1 MSSMAIKKNE
11 NRKHIIMGLLLG
23 ALIFV
28 IFIPLVIV
36 HLSIYLST
44 LLGLRIYTNFLLILL
59 GVILVLIG
67 LSLAGWAAWALWKE
81 GRGSPLPIAPT
92 KKLVVS
98 GPYAYTR
105 NPMILGAFLYYTGLI
120 LISGAL
126 IGLVIVFSFIVL
138 ALIYV
143 KFVEEKEL
151 ERRLGEPYI
160 KYKKSTP
167 FFIPRPRRRKYS
179 HELSR

>member
-1 MSSMAIKKNE
+1 MTIEENK
-11 NRKHIIMGLLLG
+11 NRKRVIMSLLLG

-28 IFIPLVIV
+28 ILIPLVIV
-36 HLSIYLST
+36 HFSIYLST
-44 LLGLRIYTNFLLILL
+44 LLGLRIYTNFLLILP

-67 LSLAGWAAWALWKE
+67 LFLTGWAAWVLWKE
-81 GRGSPLPIAPT
+81 GKGSPLPIAPT
-92 KKLVVS
+92 KKLVVG

-151 ERRLGEPYI
+151 ERRLGESYV
-160 KYKKSTP
+160 KYRKSTP
-167 FFIPRPRRRKYS
+167 FFIPRPRRREYS
-179 HELSR
+179 HGSSH